1 MNPIL
6 SPRAARNDYP
16 HTWDELK
23 ARIAEA
29 KRATDAEIIPLGA
42 TIIEIEGVS
51 ILEVMCVTDLVA
63 DDAEMPATGM
73 RFRVPLRDPLQSQ
86 QVH

>member
-63 DDAEMPATGM
+63 DDAEMPASSM
-73 RFRVPLRDPLQSQ
+73 RFRVPLRDAADLKKL
-86 QVH
+86 H